1 MGCGVWGCSVGDL
14 GCHSAGVA
22 PCWLHP
28 VTHTNVLGFIGPGMG
43 PVCAGGCTLWLMPV
57 FGGRRCAPC
66 WLHHGDH
73 SLALLIWVAAT
84 PGLKKKP
91 YPRLLASFHTGVRPV
106 GAPYRT
112 EAMHHCDPGDGLA
125 IRCALVGCTRAFVGA
140 LDHLGCVTVLGLRFK
155 GSFRLRPFGFLR
167 FSAPFP

>member
-1 MGCGVWGCSVGDL
+1 MPGFLGCGVWGCSVGDL

-73 SLALLIWVAAT
+73 SLALLSWVAAT
-84 PGLKKKP
+84 PGQKKNLTLGCLP
-91 YPRLLASFHTGVRPV
+91 PSRRCALLA
-106 GAPYRT
+106 APYYN
-112 EAMHHCDPGDGLA
+112 EAMHHCGPGKVLPCGV
-125 IRCALVGCTRAFVGA
+125 RCWMPASQC
-140 LDHLGCVTVLGLRFK
+140 LGL
-155 GSFRLRPFGFLR
+155 GLG
-167 FSAPFP
+167 APFWLSLLLPSV